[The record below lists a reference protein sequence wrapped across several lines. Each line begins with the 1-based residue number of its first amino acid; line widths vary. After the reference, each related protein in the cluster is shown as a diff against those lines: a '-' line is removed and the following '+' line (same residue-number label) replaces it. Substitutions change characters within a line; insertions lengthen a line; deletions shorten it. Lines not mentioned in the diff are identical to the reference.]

1 MPTITNMMPSIAI
14 PMKMDDATGI
24 VSPASLFARIKPT
37 PLNRSTKITIDSR
50 SVPKRLKVLR
60 KRDCSDGIFLV
71 TLYGYYLQ
79 KARDE
84 NCEV

>member
-1 MPTITNMMPSIAI
+1 MTTSIAI
-14 PMKMDDATGI
+14 PMKIEDVTGI
-24 VSPASLFARIKPT
+24 IRPATLFVRINPKP
-37 PLNRSTKITIDSR
+37 LIKSTKITIDSR

-79 KARDE
+79 KAAMRTVKCDI
-84 NCEV
+84 